1 MRYERLRLK
10 AAVSMLGLIGL
21 LAALLVVAGG
31 AQAASVTTLKLSTVT
46 TGQPAMDPIIASFN
60 QAYASKNIRV
70 EASYAPAA
78 SWGQLTLTQFQAK
91 NAPDLLMT
99 TTAAS
104 APWGTWRLAAQ
115 NRLLDLSRSSWVKKE
130 PKFLGDRNRYKGR
143 TYAYQMGFNP
153 SGMIYNRSL
162 FKSMN
167 IAIPKTFG
175 QLLSMCRK
183 IAGEGKIPIAVG
195 TAGGAINA
203 TVSLGN
209 MVIGNSVFAEI
220 PNWSLRRERGQ
231 VKFATSPQWRR
242 ALQQHIDMKNAKC
255 FPPSPTAVTVAQQ
268 FQMLASGA
276 AAMMPGVTLELTAVK
291 AINPKVPL
299 SMFALPAQKA
309 ATTRVWLGPSQLT
322 LAANADTKNA
332 FAAKQFINDIARP
345 DVTRRFST
353 LVWDHPKH
361 RYRASA
367 SAVDLEQHEAAVQG

>member
-21 LAALLVVAGG
+21 LAALLVVASG

-162 FKSMN
+162 FKSMKHRDSEDVWPV
-167 IAIPKTFG
+167 AEHVSKDRG
-175 QLLSMCRK
+175 QGQDPDRGWNGRGLRSTL
-183 IAGEGKIPIAVG
+183 
-195 TAGGAINA
+195 
-203 TVSLGN
+203 TVSVCGN
-209 MVIGNSVFAEI
+209 MVIGNSVFSRDPELEHAARAG
-220 PNWSLRRERGQ
+220 PGQ
-231 VKFATSPQWRR
+231 VRHFA
-242 ALQQHIDMKNAKC
+242 A
-255 FPPSPTAVTVAQQ
+255 VAQ
-268 FQMLASGA
+268 G
-276 AAMMPGVTLELTAVK
+276 
-291 AINPKVPL
+291 
-299 SMFALPAQKA
+299 
-309 ATTRVWLGPSQLT
+309 ATT
-322 LAANADTKNA
+322 
-332 FAAKQFINDIARP
+332 AR
-345 DVTRRFST
+345 ST
-353 LVWDHPKH
+353 
-361 RYRASA
+361 
-367 SAVDLEQHEAAVQG
+367 